1 MRGYSQRALRAAGA
15 MGASAS
21 VLSGAAVPAIK
32 KAGSGFSHAVVAVT
46 PRFSPRSPAPDS
58 KNAVW
63 LTMTHNPT
71 SGRARLHPIRK
82 MIADAQSPGCV
93 CSPSPDAHCIS
104 PSPAPAATL
113 ASAETRKFVKM
124 YAKEGYRQVSH
135 YTKRGLRTAA
145 RGLTIATTIARK
157 LDVAG
162 SWPPCTG
169 GFGSGLAR
177 ARDGGRRA
185 RRAADFHALSFE
197 RCAGSSKRKAAIDAR
212 EAQRRKLLMAKK
224 GIQLFERAAALS
236 RSPRFCSCR

>member
-1 MRGYSQRALRAAGA
+1 LDAEGAAADLRRRVGRQCHRISRQHLRVRGHSQRALRAAGA

-21 VLSGAAVPAIK
+21 VLAGAAVPAIK
-32 KAGSGFSHAVVAVT
+32 KAGSGVSHAVVAVT
-46 PRFSPRSPAPDS
+46 PRFSSRSPALIR
-58 KNAVW
+58 KMLAVW
-63 LTMTHNPT
+63 LTMTHNPA

-82 MIADAQSPGCV
+82 ILADAQSPGCV
-93 CSPSPDAHCIS
+93 CSLSPDAHCIS

-169 GFGSGLAR
+169 GSEVGWRGRGTAR
-177 ARDGGRRA
+177 P
-185 RRAADFHALSFE
+185 E
-197 RCAGSSKRKAAIDAR
+197 SSR
-212 EAQRRKLLMAKK
+212 L
-224 GIQLFERAAALS
+224 
-236 RSPRFCSCR
+236 PRTEF